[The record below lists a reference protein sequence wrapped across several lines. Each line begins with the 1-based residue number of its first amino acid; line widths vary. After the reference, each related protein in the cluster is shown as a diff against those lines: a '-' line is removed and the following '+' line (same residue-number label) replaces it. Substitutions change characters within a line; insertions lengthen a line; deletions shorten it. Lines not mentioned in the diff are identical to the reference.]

1 MSISEFPSSS
11 ALSQCALMLNDSD
24 SDTLVRT
31 TSETD
36 SESSEGEFAG
46 MPIMR
51 PRQHVLDDMPEDVK
65 HYWLYKYVLNWH
77 TSSPM
82 DIEKMLH
89 RMATISKTHQ
99 LEVNYVVQ
107 NDYEIS
113 LAYTAHAMRVH
124 AEMAIALPP
133 KKKIRARRHL
143 ENTGQL
149 VNEYKINVYNFGEK
163 VKEFTQIYSTV
174 SINLSTDE
182 RKEFNQPEWLRAAAQ
197 ELLSPT
203 SKVKRITFDFSI
215 RREPLDP
222 RNGRYTIFNKNFR
235 DEYHDV
241 PTTDEE
247 GVGSAMKV
255 LASVARKIKQSNMG
269 ERPVI
274 KLIIKNNLTALR
286 EIDVLPS
293 TLPIELLDA
302 SGVRAGGRRV
312 DQSSAGSN
320 FFLLI
325 NRVDIRPLSIYLAK
339 NPCELKTLILH
350 DCNLDSSALEELSAG
365 LAKNTS
371 VKTLDLSKNFI
382 RRPGVHGLNTFAG
395 LQTFAQMLATSTTL
409 NHVNLVNC
417 RLRDLGADLLHQALK
432 ANGYL
437 QTLNLSS
444 NVIPANHP
452 IWGDTRVI
460 GNTLMSIE
468 AAVSSYS

>member
-1 MSISEFPSSS
+1 MSMSEFPSSS

-36 SESSEGEFAG
+36 SESSEGEFAV

-82 DIEKMLH
+82 DIAKMLH

-174 SINLSTDE
+174 SINLSSDE

-325 NRVDIRPLSIYLAK
+325 NRVDIRSLSIYLAK
-339 NPCELKTLILH
+339 NPCGLKTLILH

-371 VKTLDLSKNFI
+371 LKTLDLSKNFI

-409 NHVNLVNC
+409 HHVNLVNC
-417 RLRDLGADLLHQALK
+417 RLRDLGADLLHQSLK

-460 GNTLMSIE
+460 GN
-468 AAVSSYS
+468 AVKQVD

>member
-1 MSISEFPSSS
+1 MSMSEFPSSS

-24 SDTLVRT
+24 SDTLIRT

-82 DIEKMLH
+82 DIAKMLH

-149 VNEYKINVYNFGEK
+149 VNEYKI
-163 VKEFTQIYSTV
+163 YSTV
-174 SINLSTDE
+174 SINLSSDE

-286 EIDVLPS
+286 EIEVLPS

-302 SGVRAGGRRV
+302 SGARAGGRRV
-312 DQSSAGSN
+312 DQSSAGSS

-325 NRVDIRPLSIYLAK
+325 NRVDIRSLSIYLAK
-339 NPCELKTLILH
+339 NPCGLKTLILH

-409 NHVNLVNC
+409 HHVNLVNC
-417 RLRDLGADLLHQALK
+417 RLRDLGADLLHQSLK

-444 NVIPANHP
+444 NVIPATHP

-460 GNTLMSIE
+460 GN
-468 AAVSSYS
+468 AVKQVD

>member
-1 MSISEFPSSS
+1 MIR
-11 ALSQCALMLNDSD
+11 Q
-24 SDTLVRT
+24 
-31 TSETD
+31 
-36 SESSEGEFAG
+36 
-46 MPIMR
+46 
-51 PRQHVLDDMPEDVK
+51 RQHVLNDMPEDIK
-65 HYWLYKYVLNWH
+65 QYWLYKHVLNWQ
-77 TSSPM
+77 TSSAM
-82 DIEKMLH
+82 DIAKSLH
-89 RMATISKTHQ
+89 HMATISKTHQ
-99 LEVNYVVQ
+99 LEVNHVVQ
-107 NDYEIS
+107 NEPEIS

-149 VNEYKINVYNFGEK
+149 VNEYTINVYNFGKK

-197 ELLSPT
+197 EILNPA

-215 RREPLDP
+215 HREPLDP

-235 DEYHDV
+235 DECHDV
-241 PTTDEE
+241 PTIDEE
-247 GVGSAMKV
+247 GLGSAMKV
-255 LASVARKIKQSNMG
+255 LSSVAGKIKQSDKSEG
-269 ERPVI
+269 RVI

-302 SGVRAGGRRV
+302 SGARAGGRRV

-325 NRVDIRPLSIYLAK
+325 NCFDIKSLSTYLAK
-339 NPCELKTLILH
+339 KLCELRTLILH
-350 DCNLDSSALEELSAG
+350 DCNLDSSALEELSTG

-371 VKTLDLSKNFI
+371 LQTLDLSKNFI
-382 RRPGVHGLNTFAG
+382 RRPGVHGLNTFEG
-395 LQTFAQMLATSTTL
+395 LKAFAQVLATSTNL
-409 NHVNLVNC
+409 VYVNLVNC
-417 RLRDLGADLLHQALK
+417 RLRDRGADLLHEALT
-432 ANGYL
+432 ANSQL
-437 QTLNLSS
+437 QITLNVSGNMIS
-444 NVIPANHP
+444 AIHP

-460 GNTLMSIE
+460 GSAIKP
-468 AAVSSYS
+468 VD

>member
-1 MSISEFPSSS
+1 MSMSQFPSSS
-11 ALSQCALMLNDSD
+11 ALSQRAFISNDSD

-36 SESSEGEFAG
+36 SESSEGESVG
-46 MPIMR
+46 MPIIR
-51 PRQHVLDDMPEDVK
+51 PRQHLLDGMPEDVK
-65 HYWLYKYVLNWH
+65 HYWLYKYILNWH

-82 DIEKMLH
+82 NIAKTLH
-89 RMATISKTHQ
+89 HMATISKAHQ
-99 LEVNYVVQ
+99 LEVNHVVQ
-107 NDYEIS
+107 NECEIS

-133 KKKIRARRHL
+133 KKKFRARRHL

-149 VNEYKINVYNFGEK
+149 VNEYTINVYNFGKK
-163 VKEFTQIYSTV
+163 VKEFTQIYSAV
-174 SINLSTDE
+174 SVNLSTDE
-182 RKEFNQPEWLRAAAQ
+182 RKEFNQPEWMRAAAQ
-197 ELLSPT
+197 ELLSPG
-203 SKVKRITFDFSI
+203 SKVKQITFDFSI
-215 RREPLDP
+215 HREPLDQ

-241 PTTDEE
+241 PTVDEE
-247 GVGSAMKV
+247 GLGSAMKV
-255 LASVARKIKQSNMG
+255 LSSVARKIKQSNRD
-269 ERPVI
+269 ESPVI
-274 KLIIKNNLTALR
+274 KLIIKNNLRALR

-293 TLPIELLDA
+293 TLLIELLDA
-302 SGVRAGGRRV
+302 SGARAGGRRV

-325 NRVDIRPLSIYLAK
+325 NRVDIRSLSIYLAK

-371 VKTLDLSKNFI
+371 VQMLDLSKNFI

-395 LQTFAQMLATSTTL
+395 LQTFAQMLAISTTL
-409 NHVNLVNC
+409 HHVNLFNC
-417 RLRDLGADLLHQALK
+417 RLRDRGADFLHEALN
-432 ANGYL
+432 ANPQL
-437 QTLNLSS
+437 QITLNLSS
-444 NVIPANHP
+444 NMISANHP

-460 GNTLMSIE
+460 GNAIT
-468 AAVSSYS
+468 